1 VSTTAPALSI
11 LSTPEFLSAIQAV
24 APRIAVFDCDG
35 TLWSPDAGSGF
46 MNWTVETGLL
56 SRSGSEW
63 IADRHRA
70 YHRGEIDELT
80 ICGEMVQV
88 YRGLRESEI
97 RASAQRFFTTHIEAY
112 VFPELRALIADLQSK
127 GVEIWAVSSTWN
139 IVIEEALRGFNI
151 SSERILGAR
160 VEVRDGIVTEK
171 LVDVP
176 TDEGKAASLRRA
188 GVPNPDAVFGN
199 SIHDAAMLQIARR
212 AFPVNPNAELQQ
224 LCLQTQWPVY
234 YPEAVAPK

>member
-1 VSTTAPALSI
+1 VSTTIPALSI
-11 LSTPEFLSAIQAV
+11 LSTPEFISAVHAL

-88 YRGLRESEI
+88 YKGLRESEI
-97 RASAQRFFTTHIEAY
+97 RTSARRFFSAHIEHY
-112 VFPELRALIADLQSK
+112 VFPELRMLIADLQSK
-127 GVEIWAVSSTWN
+127 EVEIWAVSSTWN

-151 SSERILGAR
+151 SSERILAAR
-160 VEVRDGIVTEK
+160 VEVRDGIITEK
-171 LVDVP
+171 LIDVP
-176 TDEGKAASLRRA
+176 TDEGKATSLRRA

>member
-1 VSTTAPALSI
+1 MSTTAPALSI

-151 SSERILGAR
+151 SAERILGAR

-176 TDEGKAASLRRA
+176 TDEGKATSLRRA